1 MKIDAR
7 ECNILELFQSRNE
20 VYYIPVYQRRY
31 EWGKDQWEALWEDI
45 NELDIDEQH
54 FLGSIVVVPPSNL
67 RKDFTYFEIVDGQQ
81 RITTLVLFLTAI
93 RNRYMEL
100 GLNEAADYIGKDLLY
115 SSYMRTT
122 SIKLK
127 TGRLDKENLEKLIEN
142 KVEKVDL
149 KSNIYKGYEFFKS
162 KLDQMEVKDVD
173 SITDKILKNICV
185 VHICANSHK
194 DAFRLFETLNNRGL
208 ELSSI
213 DLIKNHLLSKCAD
226 ISESELNSTID
237 IWDELIRY
245 IDDID
250 KIRFFRQYLLFHE
263 GRYFPETKLYE
274 RYKELI
280 DKQESIETLV
290 EDILA
295 KAKIYLDICKAAYG
309 IGSVNRHLNNLINIG
324 ASTSYTFLLKVFSEE
339 GISDADK
346 IDIIKMIET
355 FAIRRGICGW
365 STNTIDRIYTNLT
378 TINLTEED
386 YKDKIKEILR
396 EEAPLDSEFG
406 DKFRSNSF
414 RQSNQTKYILEQL
427 EYYLTKDTGEKT
439 VSNRSNVHIEHIMPQ
454 TITTKSSKN
463 QFGDWQVYL
472 GEDSDKHKEY
482 VNRIGNLTLLGAA
495 LNIKV
500 SNNPFEAKKLYYTG
514 SDMYMTRELCNYN
527 EWKITEIEE
536 RSDKLTQLA
545 LKIWS

>member
-7 ECNILELFQSRNE
+7 ECTILDLFQSRNE

-45 NELDIDEQH
+45 DELDIDEQH

-67 RKDFTYFEIVDGQQ
+67 KKDFTYFEIVDGQQ
-81 RITTLVLFLTAI
+81 RVTTLFLFLIAI
-93 RNRYMEL
+93 RNRYKE
-100 GLNEAADYIGKDLLY
+100 LNEVVDYIDKDLLY
-115 SSYMRTT
+115 SSYMRTI

-127 TGRLDKENLEKLIEN
+127 MGRLDKENLENLIN
-142 KVEKVDL
+142 DKIEKVNL
-149 KSNIYKGYEFFKS
+149 KSNIYRGYEFFKN
-162 KLDQMEVKDVD
+162 KLNQMEVK
-173 SITDKILKNICV
+173 SIDCLTDKILKNIHV

-213 DLIKNHLLSKCAD
+213 DLIKNYLLSKCAT
-226 ISESELNSTID
+226 ISEVELNVTID
-237 IWDELIRY
+237 IWDELMRY

-250 KIRFFRQYLLFHE
+250 KIRFFRQYLLCRE

-280 DKQESIETLV
+280 DKQESMEILV

-295 KAKIYLDICKAAYG
+295 KAKIYLAICKVEYG
-309 IGSVNRHLNNLINIG
+309 IESVDRYLNNLVNIG

-339 GISDADK
+339 GISDIDK
-346 IDIIKMIET
+346 IDIIKMIEV

-378 TINLTEED
+378 TVNLAEKD
-386 YKDKIKEILR
+386 YKDKVKEILR
-396 EEAPLDSEFG
+396 NEAPLDSEFG
-406 DKFRSNSF
+406 EKFRLNSF

-439 VSNRSNVHIEHIMPQ
+439 VRNRSNVHIEHIMPQ

-472 GEDSDKHKEY
+472 GEDAAKHKEY

-500 SNNPFEAKKLYYTG
+500 SNNPFEAKKLYYRK
-514 SDMYMTRELCNYN
+514 SDMYMTRELCNYD
-527 EWKITEIEE
+527 EWKIATIEK
-536 RSDKLTQLA
+536 RSNRLAILA